1 MVCQIPNCKKKMPYA
16 VDCKVITCASCG
28 TRPKFKACEKGI
40 SARLCAELD
49 GKGIWLTA
57 FTDVMKMLINKV
69 DLSCN
74 NTTDELKQGLLNL
87 ENVKLL
93 IDSISNFILNVLE

>member
-1 MVCQIPNCKKKMPYA
+1 M
-16 VDCKVITCASCG
+16 
-28 TRPKFKACEKGI
+28 
-40 SARLCAELD
+40 SAHLCAQID
-49 GKGIWLTA
+49 GKDVWLTA

-74 NTTDELKQGLLNL
+74 NTTDELKEGLLNL

-93 IDSISNFILNVLE
+93 IDSTSNFILDILE